1 MGLVDLKI
9 VLIAALTATLLLV
22 WRSSE
27 NLATPS
33 SFTTDAAHAQPW
45 SLISLRE
52 MAKTTVDSLL
62 STNTSSLTSAAAST
76 PTSFQRGEGAN
87 VNSSSSSTDVN
98 SNGNS
103 TDVNSGS
110 GDGETT
116 PAGPAAATGGGK
128 KVHKLCVMSRIHNQP
143 RSLGEWLEY
152 HAALGITRFLL
163 VDDCSA
169 DAGRTR
175 TVMDVYQQEGLVKY
189 FTPEDVSR
197 SQCAHV
203 IQGHEAEMERMQEHR
218 RAQLCGKNSTSA
230 EAGAVD
236 AAAAEADAKFEQSM
250 AGCSYACGERHRPN
264 EVLLFNFMFQQA
276 TASPD
281 ETCEWLMVF
290 DTDEYMTF
298 QPDVFPTPD
307 VPAYIADWEERT
319 NGFPVLRFLWVL
331 VGSDGH
337 EERPPGLLVDNFK
350 KGCYPKWMLKT
361 AAKTEFLDTW
371 RFSHW
376 CVGPI
381 DRLCVF
387 ERFRVWLG

>member
-1 MGLVDLKI
+1 MGLVDFKI

-27 NLATPS
+27 NLAAPS

-52 MAKTTVDSLL
+52 MAKTTVDSVL

-76 PTSFQRGEGAN
+76 FTSFRRNEGAN
-87 VNSSSSSTDVN
+87 ADVSNNSS
-98 SNGNS
+98 NS
-103 TDVNSGS
+103 TDLNSGS

-116 PAGPAAATGGGK
+116 RATGGGK
-128 KVHKLCVMSRIHNQP
+128 KVHKVCVMSRIHNQP

-152 HAALGITRFLL
+152 HAAMGVSRFFL

-203 IQGHEAEMERMQEHR
+203 IHGHEAEMERMQERR
-218 RAQLCGKNSTSA
+218 RAQLCRKNSTSE

-236 AAAAEADAKFEQSM
+236 AAVTEGDAKFEQSM

-276 TASPD
+276 TASPG

-298 QPDVFPTPD
+298 QPDLFPTPD
-307 VPAYIADWEERT
+307 VPAYFADWEERT

-350 KGCYPKWMLKT
+350 KGIYPKWMLKT
-361 AAKTEFLDTW
+361 AAKTDFLDTW

-376 CVGPI
+376 CVCVGPM
-381 DRLCVF
+381 D
-387 ERFRVWLG
+387 